1 VPNSLLLA
9 YSFLRSACA
18 LRSAIPQ
25 LYRQIKASLI
35 PAMATVESD
44 PLPTTA
50 IPTLTPPESPNTKS
64 AQLGEDNAKVGR
76 KINPK
81 TVYAPHADR
90 QLGKYIISNNLRRVE
105 PYYWT
110 YNTFAKGRWL
120 GRPLLDI
127 FACEMRD
134 RTHAYYK
141 GAIEAG
147 LITINGEIAGP
158 DTIVRNGDMIRHVQ
172 HRHEPPVS
180 PTEVGIVAENDE
192 LLVINKPAGVPVH
205 PAGRFFFNS
214 VMELLRA
221 ERGASFIPRPCNR
234 LDRLTS
240 GIMFVGKSAAGTEA
254 FTKQLRTRT
263 IHKEYIAR
271 VLGEF
276 PEETIVCGQPVL
288 QISPKLGLNAVRANG
303 KDARTVFKRL
313 AYYPPTSD
321 TSRPATENSSNL
333 PWQSKR
339 GYSIVRCYPLTGRTH
354 QLRVHLQF
362 LGHPISNDPIY
373 ANQRVFGPNLWSSQ
387 VDPSL
392 LDPDEAVMERLERMG
407 KEEVAEAVAYYDELL
422 EKYEE
427 KSAERLTGKHC
438 EECDAPL
445 YSDPGAHE
453 LIIYLHARR
462 YACVDGEWS
471 YETGL
476 PLWALPP
483 DGMDGPTEVTPETE
497 LTDAERQKERENLK
511 ATVMPEATRGNF
523 MGMIDKPKKDKKVK
537 KVKVKK
543 VKENKENMEDYR
555 GIEEAPVQENLEVS
569 ARLDGQKNPVVI

>member
-1 VPNSLLLA
+1 MEAKEP
-9 YSFLRSACA
+9 
-18 LRSAIPQ
+18 
-25 LYRQIKASLI
+25 
-35 PAMATVESD
+35 D
-44 PLPTTA
+44 PLPSAA
-50 IPTLTPPESPNTKS
+50 IPTLTPPESPTIS
-64 AQLGEDNAKVGR
+64 TLPSVETSKVRR

-81 TVYAPHADR
+81 TVYAPHAER
-90 QLGKYIISNNLRRVE
+90 QTGKYTISKGLRRVE

-120 GRPLLDI
+120 GRPLLEI
-127 FACEMRD
+127 FTCEMRD
-134 RTHAYYK
+134 RSHAYYK
-141 GAIEAG
+141 TAIEAG
-147 LITINGEIAGP
+147 LITINGEVAAP
-158 DTIVRNGDMIRHVQ
+158 ETIVQNGDMIRHVQ

-240 GIMFVGKSAAGTEA
+240 GIMFVGKTTAGTEA
-254 FTKQLRTRT
+254 FTHQLRSRT

-313 AYYPPTSD
+313 AYYPPTSN
-321 TSRPATENSSNL
+321 TSDATTIDSSNL

-387 VDPSL
+387 VDPSM

-407 KEEVAEAVAYYDELL
+407 KEEVADAVAYYDELI
-422 EKYEE
+422 EKYEV
-427 KSAERLTGKHC
+427 KSAERLTGEHC

-462 YACVDGEWS
+462 YACIEGEWS

-476 PLWALPP
+476 PAWALPP
-483 DGMDGPTEVTPETE
+483 KGMDGPTEVTPETE
-497 LTDAERQKERENLK
+497 LLEEERVRERENLK
-511 ATVMPEATRGNF
+511 ASGMPEVTRGS
-523 MGMIDKPKKDKKVK
+523 MAGIREKPKKDKKIK
-537 KVKVKK
+537 KANARKLKK
-543 VKENKENMEDYR
+543 KMEDDI
-555 GIEEAPVQENLEVS
+555 GLEKLQVEETTEASPEI
-569 ARLDGQKNPVVI
+569 DGQTVSVAT